1 MGFLSRNDIQNTA
14 EILVNDIKYIYII
27 STYINNFI
35 TNIINITFN
44 KINIT
49 FNKINNYINQKIQ

>member
-35 TNIINITFN
+35 TTIV
-44 KINIT
+44 NIT

>member
-1 MGFLSRNDIQNTA
+1 MGYLSRNDIQDTVK
-14 EILVNDIKYIYII
+14 ILVNNIKYVYII

-35 TNIINITFN
+35 TTIV
-44 KINIT
+44 NIT